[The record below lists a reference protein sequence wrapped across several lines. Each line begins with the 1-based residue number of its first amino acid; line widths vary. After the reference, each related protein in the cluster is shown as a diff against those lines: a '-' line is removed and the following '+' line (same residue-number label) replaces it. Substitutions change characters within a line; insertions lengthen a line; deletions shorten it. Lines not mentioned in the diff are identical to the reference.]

1 MGNDSGE
8 VWEGRGLDRETTI
21 AVRHTNEQMIGD
33 MHLRL
38 HVY

>member
-1 MGNDSGE
+1 MGNGSGE
-8 VWEGRGLDRETTI
+8 VWEGHGLDQETTI
-21 AVRHTNEQMIGD
+21 TVRHAKEQMIGD